1 MREEQ
6 GIGGKRGGHGSEG
19 GGLLPI
25 IPPTDTEAAVFVAT
39 SRPADMAP
47 VPSG

>member
-6 GIGGKRGGHGSEG
+6 GIGEEEEGGGREE